1 MLDKSKFVT
10 IMTGLCEIYKQTPS
24 QFIYDMYYD
33 IFKDYEDT
41 QFSNS
46 IKKVLSTYKYNTL
59 PKPADILEYLD
70 GSSED
75 KSLIA
80 WLKAKEAVVKGGYP
94 ATIEFDD
101 PVISNCIKELG
112 GWDWFCK
119 QEIENLCFVE
129 KRFRDLYKL
138 FQKRETN
145 TPVKLIG
152 FIENKNSN
160 LGFKDNIPRS
170 IKIGFDKEDKEL
182 KKLGA

>member
-1 MLDKSKFVT
+1 MLSLNEFSGLMTTMGEVFDKKITEAVLD
-10 IMTGLCEIYKQTPS
+10 I
-24 QFIYDMYYD
+24 YYD
-33 IFKDYEDT
+33 IFKDYPIEQLKRAFT
-41 QFSNS
+41 QV
-46 IKKVLSTYKYNTL
+46 IKTHYYNTL
-59 PKPADILEYLD
+59 PKPADILEHLD